1 MPLLKILKIRCDMR
15 GKLFNY
21 LLLVFIVLL
30 TLSALGYYLIIAKF
44 YDMAE
49 KLILDTD
56 ITSEF
61 EMLEERHQKQKYRS
75 CPEKLGC
82 TAWETPWAANKTNS
96 SSTQKKAE
104 PQESIP
110 DRLNQ
115 AVTFEDK
122 RRILHLVA
130 KKLTADDIKYLTNLL
145 KGGLTPEEKKLA
157 VELARKRF
165 GPDEI
170 KEIRSLYHKYKEYAY

>member
-1 MPLLKILKIRCDMR
+1 MR

-61 EMLEERHQKQKYRS
+61 EMLEES
-75 CPEKLGC
+75 TL
-82 TAWETPWAANKTNS
+82 ETEI
-96 SSTQKKAE
+96 Q
-104 PQESIP
+104 
-110 DRLNQ
+110 
-115 AVTFEDK
+115 
-122 RRILHLVA
+122 ILPRETKDA
-130 KKLTADDIKYLTNLL
+130 
-145 KGGLTPEEKKLA
+145 
-157 VELARKRF
+157 
-165 GPDEI
+165 
-170 KEIRSLYHKYKEYAY
+170 

>member
-1 MPLLKILKIRCDMR
+1 MR

-61 EMLEERHQKQKYRS
+61 EMLEES
-75 CPEKLGC
+75 TPETEIQILPR
-82 TAWETPWAANKTNS
+82 ETKDAQLEKAPEPQTKPTPPVQ
-96 SSTQKKAE
+96 QKKAE
-104 PQESIP
+104 PQESIT

-130 KKLTADDIKYLTNLL
+130 KKLTADDIKHLTNLL